1 MILKASQRGGGKALG
16 LHLLNA
22 EQNEHVE
29 VHEVRGF
36 MSESVLGAFKEA
48 RAMAT
53 GTRCKQYL
61 FSVSLSPPETE
72 SVRPEVFEGAIAAI
86 ESKLGLEGQPRVV
99 VFHEKE
105 GRRHAHAVW
114 TRARNGDGMRKPA
127 NAPGDCGTGSPG
139 CGIA

>member
-1 MILKASQRGGGKALG
+1 MILKGLQRGGGKALG

-29 VHEVRGF
+29 IHEVRGF
-36 MSESVLGAFKEA
+36 MSDTVLGAFKEA
-48 RAMAT
+48 QAMAS

-61 FSVSLSPPETE
+61 FSLSLSPPENE
-72 SVRPEVFEGAIAAI
+72 NVHAEVFEGAIAEI
-86 ESKLGLEGQPRVV
+86 EEKLGLEGQPRVV

-114 TRARNGDGMRKPA
+114 SRIDADTMTAK
-127 NAPGDCGTGSPG
+127 
-139 CGIA
+139 